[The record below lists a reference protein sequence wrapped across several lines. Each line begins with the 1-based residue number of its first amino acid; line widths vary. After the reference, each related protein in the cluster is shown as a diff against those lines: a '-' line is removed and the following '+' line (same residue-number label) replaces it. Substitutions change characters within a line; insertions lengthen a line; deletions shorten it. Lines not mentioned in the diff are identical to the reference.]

1 MSLDA
6 ADSAPSGE
14 GVGGR
19 SEAVRPKEAV
29 VHVLGQV
36 QDVPGI
42 AGKAAKSAQ
51 SLAEPLVV
59 DDSLDQSEKL
69 KAMPEWVDFTPLQ
82 KEIVTFV
89 LLNPL
94 AKNQE
99 IAEGCK
105 CSVGTVIRTRHS
117 AAYEKVM
124 DELAKVEKSSLR
136 FAAMDVMRKLLTAD
150 KESVRLDAAKS
161 ILKDAGMLTEPEKK
175 STKKTQL
182 EVTWKGFAP
191 PKP

>member
-6 ADSAPSGE
+6 ATSSE
-14 GVGGR
+14 GSGGR
-19 SEAVRPKEAV
+19 SEAVGKKEAV

-42 AGKAAKSAQ
+42 GGKAAKAPQ
-51 SLAEPLVV
+51 SVAEPLVV

-69 KAMPEWVDFTPLQ
+69 KSLPEWVDFTPLQ

-99 IAEGCK
+99 IADGCK

-136 FAAMDVMRKLLTAD
+136 FAAMDVMRKLLEAD
-150 KESVRLDAAKS
+150 KESVRLDAAKA